1 MSSSAAPCLI
11 ALDTATEVVH
21 LALCEGG
28 RVHAQA
34 VGGGAQASVSTLP
47 ALNAALAQ
55 AGLAW
60 SDVQA
65 IAFGRGP
72 GAFTGLR
79 TSCAIAQGLALALG
93 IPVLALD
100 TLLAVAE
107 AARQDHPG
115 IEQALRQDSEAR
127 LWVLQD
133 ARMSEVYA
141 ASFRWVD
148 GRWQADQA
156 PVLWP
161 LAHLRERVASGQ
173 LRLVAGSALSAYPDD
188 VAGLAEQGASLAPD
202 ARPHGRAL
210 AALAQAAW
218 AAGEA
223 LDAALA
229 LPLYV
234 RDKVAQTTAERMADR
249 QQAPGAA
256 VAAGVVTP

>member
-1 MSSSAAPCLI
+1 MSSSATPCLI

-28 RVHAQA
+28 RVHARA

-148 GRWQADQA
+148 GQWQVDQA

-161 LAHLRERVASGQ
+161 LAHLRERVARGQ

>member
-1 MSSSAAPCLI
+1 MSRSAIPCLI

-34 VGGGAQASVSTLP
+34 VGGGPQASVSTLP

-79 TSCAIAQGLALALG
+79 TSCAIAQGLALALD

-115 IEQALRQDSEAR
+115 IAQALQQDAQAC

-133 ARMSEVYA
+133 ARMNEVYA
-141 ASFRWVD
+141 ASFRWAD

-156 PVLWP
+156 PILWS
-161 LAHLRERVASGQ
+161 LAHLRERVSSAS
-173 LRLVAGSALSAYPDD
+173 LRLVAGSALSAYPEH
-188 VAGLAEQGASLAPD
+188 VAGLAEQGACLAPD
-202 ARPHGRAL
+202 VRPHGNAL
-210 AALAQAAW
+210 AALALAAW
-218 AAGEA
+218 TAGES

-234 RDKVAQTTAERMADR
+234 RDKVAQTTAERTAER
-249 QQAPGAA
+249 QHAQDA
-256 VAAGVVTP
+256 VAAAGVAAP